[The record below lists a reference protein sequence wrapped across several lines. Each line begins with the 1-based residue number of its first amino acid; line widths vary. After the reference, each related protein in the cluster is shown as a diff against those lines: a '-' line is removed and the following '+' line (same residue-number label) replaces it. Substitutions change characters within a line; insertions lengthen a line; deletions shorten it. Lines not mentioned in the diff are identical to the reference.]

1 MALTPQDGRF
11 VSPSRWPALS
21 AALVTLALMAG
32 LILGLQCQTLAAG
45 GGGRNFAVEM
55 VSPQHFLIQSR
66 ISGPVSTSLMGGGGG
81 NQTLITR
88 QENDRTI
95 IEAVVPVGATLSL
108 QVGPH
113 SLRLRMIDGTRYQI
127 DED

>member
-1 MALTPQDGRF
+1 MALAPQDQRF
-11 VSPSRWPALS
+11 VSPSRRPALS
-21 AALVTLALMAG
+21 AALVTLGLLAG
-32 LILGLQCQTLAAG
+32 LILGLRCQTLAAG
-45 GGGRNFAVEM
+45 DGGRNFAVEM

-66 ISGPVSTSLMGGGGG
+66 IPGPVSSSLMGGGG

-108 QVGPH
+108 RVGPH
-113 SLRLRMIDGTRYQI
+113 SLRLRMIDGTRYHI
-127 DED
+127 DEE